1 MITSIIV
8 AVSTNNVIGK
18 DNNLIWH
25 LPIDMNF
32 FKNTTIDHHVIM
44 GRKNFE
50 SIPHKYRPLPNRKNI
65 IITRNKNYIAQN
77 CTIKNNLNDALEE
90 ARNSNENEA
99 FIIGGGEI
107 YRLALEE
114 NLVDRIYLTRIHHEF
129 EGDTF
134 FPNLSSEWKEIN
146 KKDFFKDEKHKYNF
160 TFFTYEKNIQH

>member
-50 SIPHKYRPLPNRKNI
+50 
-65 IITRNKNYIAQN
+65 
-77 CTIKNNLNDALEE
+77 
-90 ARNSNENEA
+90 
-99 FIIGGGEI
+99 
-107 YRLALEE
+107 
-114 NLVDRIYLTRIHHEF
+114 
-129 EGDTF
+129 
-134 FPNLSSEWKEIN
+134 
-146 KKDFFKDEKHKYNF
+146 
-160 TFFTYEKNIQH
+160 